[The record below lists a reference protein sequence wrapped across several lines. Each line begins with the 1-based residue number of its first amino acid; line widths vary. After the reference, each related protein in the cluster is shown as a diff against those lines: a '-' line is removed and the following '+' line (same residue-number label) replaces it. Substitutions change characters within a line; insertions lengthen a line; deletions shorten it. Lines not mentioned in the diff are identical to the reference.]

1 MSDRST
7 KDTAGITV
15 AVNLSRM
22 RRVGARPSLPRY
34 IAALWGR
41 RQFIMFDARARV
53 QSANDNDR
61 LGSLWLI
68 LTPIL
73 NGMTYYFMFGVLLGT
88 SRGIENF
95 LGYLVIGVFT
105 FQMSRASITQ
115 GASSLTGNRK
125 VIQAFN
131 FPRAA
136 LPLAVNLREL
146 LSSIPA
152 TITMLLI
159 IIVAAP
165 VEEITWRWLL
175 IIPAI
180 GLQFLFNLGVG
191 LIVAPLVLKV
201 NDIGNLLSFVLR
213 LWMYGSAVFYSL
225 DRFAAYPQ
233 LVRVLEMNP
242 LFLVIDILR
251 DSLLYSTTPSWESWT
266 VLSFWAFGALF
277 IGFVFFWWKEESY
290 GRTD

>member
-1 MSDRST
+1 MSNRAT
-7 KDTAGITV
+7 RETAGITV

-22 RRVGARPSLPRY
+22 RRVGARPTLARY

-68 LTPIL
+68 LTPVL
-73 NGMTYYFMFGVLLGT
+73 NGLTYYFMFGILLGT

-95 LGYLVIGVFT
+95 VGYLVIGVFT
-105 FQMSRASITQ
+105 FQMSRASIMQ
-115 GASSLTGNRK
+115 GARSLTSNSK

-136 LPLAVNLREL
+136 LPLAANLREL

-159 IIVAAP
+159 IIIAAP

-175 IIPAI
+175 IFPVI

-191 LIVAPLVLKV
+191 LILAPLVLKV

-225 DRFAAYPQ
+225 DRFAAYPN
-233 LVRVLEMNP
+233 LVSALEYNP
-242 LFLVIDILR
+242 LFMVIDILR
-251 DSLLYSTTPSWESWT
+251 DSLLYSTTPSWDTWA
-266 VLSFWAFGALF
+266 VLSLWAFGTL
-277 IGFVFFWWKEESY
+277 IVGFVLFWRKEESY